1 MPRPHRAALAPGE
14 KRLVLT
20 LTTGRSGTAWLARA
34 LGAFAGVKSLHEP
47 KPTFSSAYR
56 AVLAQPSVARE
67 FWLEHKLPRIAR
79 HAQPVYA
86 ETSHLACKG
95 FLEALFELGFRPDLI
110 ELRREPRAVAS
121 SLLALD
127 TIPGRTLAGV
137 KYYLSPWDGPGLL
150 LPLEERAARELS
162 DYQLCYW
169 YCLEMEARSRSAR
182 ERFEPLG
189 ARIVEARLERLAA
202 SAEAVLALG
211 RELGLGAPTAL
222 GRLELRTL
230 VGRRVN
236 EKPEKKLRP
245 VPPSDELERMEAELR
260 RRLGLEA

>member
-1 MPRPHRAALAPGE
+1 MPGPHGPAFALGE
-14 KRLVLT
+14 KRLIFT

-79 HAQPVYA
+79 HTQPVYA
-86 ETSHLACKG
+86 ETSHVACKG
-95 FLEALFELGFRPDLI
+95 FLEALFELGPRPDLI
-110 ELRREPRAVAS
+110 ELRREPRAVAA

-137 KYYLSPWDGPGLL
+137 KYYLSPWDGPGLR

-169 YCLEMEARSRSAR
+169 YCLEMEARARAAR

-211 RELGLGAPTAL
+211 RELDLPAPTAL
-222 GRLELRTL
+222 GRRKLRL
-230 VGRRVN
+230 LAGRRVN
-236 EKPEKKLRP
+236 EKPAKKRREL
-245 VPPSDELERMEAELR
+245 PPPEELERMEAELR
-260 RRLGLEA
+260 RRLAREA